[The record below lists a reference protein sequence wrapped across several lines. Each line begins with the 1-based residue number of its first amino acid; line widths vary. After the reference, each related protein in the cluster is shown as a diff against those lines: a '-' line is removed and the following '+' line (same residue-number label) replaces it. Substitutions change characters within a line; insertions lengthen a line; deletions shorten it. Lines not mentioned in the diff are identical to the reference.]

1 MTKFVSRCLIFLK
14 VPALFY
20 IKKVAMPV
28 RDGVQPTSFPL
39 CSISYSS
46 VNVLSAKFYQLIDRT
61 RLKIVSW
68 LLTILT
74 IVFIAFIAYFYTS
87 FTNSSYIIY
96 LLVPTASMASI
107 VVLKTSTNF
116 NSISTSD
123 VPEEKW
129 TASAQP
135 AAVEARQWTAAEI
148 VQLVLWC
155 TLVGVNW
162 LIWAFLIFTCV
173 HIALYFLYFLACITI
188 SGVIHGLWDHA
199 PISELYAGMFDRYVT
214 YPIAGNEELTLSGH
228 LQMFVWPF
236 FHLYFM
242 GSLLSLLFLSTIL
255 GPIAGFGFK
264 LLKFLSGVAYTVLDI
279 LALPVTG
286 LNHLL
291 QQRLGETLP
300 FVSYCLLFVLVPL
313 FKIVCV
319 LIAVAYYTLAER
331 KIMASVQRRLGPN
344 VVGLWGLLQ
353 PLADGLKLFGKE
365 FIVPSHANSTIF
377 ILAPMGVLGCAFLA
391 CQVIPFHVFDNSEN
405 LSIVDMLD
413 LLAIDAW
420 QEETY

>member
-135 AAVEARQWTAAEI
+135 AAVEARQ
-148 VQLVLWC
+148 
-155 TLVGVNW
+155 
-162 LIWAFLIFTCV
+162 
-173 HIALYFLYFLACITI
+173 
-188 SGVIHGLWDHA
+188 
-199 PISELYAGMFDRYVT
+199 
-214 YPIAGNEELTLSGH
+214 
-228 LQMFVWPF
+228 
-236 FHLYFM
+236 
-242 GSLLSLLFLSTIL
+242 
-255 GPIAGFGFK
+255 
-264 LLKFLSGVAYTVLDI
+264 
-279 LALPVTG
+279 
-286 LNHLL
+286 
-291 QQRLGETLP
+291 
-300 FVSYCLLFVLVPL
+300 
-313 FKIVCV
+313 
-319 LIAVAYYTLAER
+319 
-331 KIMASVQRRLGPN
+331 
-344 VVGLWGLLQ
+344 
-353 PLADGLKLFGKE
+353 
-365 FIVPSHANSTIF
+365 
-377 ILAPMGVLGCAFLA
+377 
-391 CQVIPFHVFDNSEN
+391 
-405 LSIVDMLD
+405 
-413 LLAIDAW
+413 
-420 QEETY
+420 